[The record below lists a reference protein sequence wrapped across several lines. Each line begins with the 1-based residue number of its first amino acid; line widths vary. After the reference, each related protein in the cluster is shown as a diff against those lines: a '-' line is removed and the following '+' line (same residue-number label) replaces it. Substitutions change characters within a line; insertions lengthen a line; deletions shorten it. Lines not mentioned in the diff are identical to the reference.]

1 MEIADWVYSQ
11 IQEDD
16 AVLNISDTSSGVI
29 ASKSTTV
36 VNPKQ
41 LDNKEHI
48 LDDNKEYDVVILSW
62 IGELPGNI
70 VDCVHKLTKLDS
82 KLIVIFSNE
91 QYNDDVDLNIVNF
104 INNLFKEFVMYK
116 INAFSEGIVACFRRT
131 NIETADRTDSNKLKE
146 VVASKNKQILSL
158 LDSEEKALVELRDLY
173 FEFNMLEAK
182 YENIRSKYDLLSNS
196 KLGKLTLKYWKSRGR
211 IPDDF

>member
-36 VNPKQ
+36 VNLKQ

-62 IGELPGNI
+62 IEELQCNI

-91 QYNDDVDLNIVNF
+91 QYNDDVDLNIANF
-104 INNLFKEFVMYK
+104 INHLSKEFEMYK

-131 NIETADRTDSNKLKE
+131 NIETEDRTDSSKLKE